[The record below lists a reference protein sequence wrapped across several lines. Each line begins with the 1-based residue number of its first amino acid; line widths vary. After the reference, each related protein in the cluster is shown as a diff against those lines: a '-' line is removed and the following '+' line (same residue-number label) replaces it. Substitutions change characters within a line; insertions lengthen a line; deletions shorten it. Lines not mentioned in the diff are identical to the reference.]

1 METNEQAAS
10 ASQPAATTTPASS
23 DAATQELERHPSF
36 LGYRPGI
43 EASAEEPEP
52 SADVVTTKDE
62 SETETPEAA
71 ASGAEEDPNWLSDE
85 QQKVFPDDVIARYA
99 KRYCYTQEQVAES
112 AEREEVEVMIDL
124 IQRICVPWEKKPVRT
139 KTKAASFEAKIMWLR
154 TRI

>member
-52 SADVVTTKDE
+52 SADAETTQDGGYGSGPVS
-62 SETETPEAA
+62 SEIFTT
-71 ASGAEEDPNWLSDE
+71 SL
-85 QQKVFPDDVIARYA
+85 AR
-99 KRYCYTQEQVAES
+99 S
-112 AEREEVEVMIDL
+112 
-124 IQRICVPWEKKPVRT
+124 
-139 KTKAASFEAKIMWLR
+139 
-154 TRI
+154 